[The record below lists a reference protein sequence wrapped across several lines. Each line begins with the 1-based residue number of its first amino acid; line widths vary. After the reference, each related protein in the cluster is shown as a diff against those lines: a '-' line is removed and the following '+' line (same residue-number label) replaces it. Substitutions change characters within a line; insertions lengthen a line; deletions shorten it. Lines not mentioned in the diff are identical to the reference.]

1 MNFCEVAERKA
12 VEELDNFEAQTQVP
26 TNKKKRG
33 VGAPGSAASF
43 AKSKK
48 K

>member
-1 MNFCEVAERKA
+1 MEVADRKA
-12 VEELDNFEAQTQVP
+12 VEELDNFETETQVP
-26 TNKKKRG
+26 VNKKKRG
-33 VGAPGSAASF
+33 IGAPGSAASF